1 MQREGG
7 GKAKEGRVTQNVQKV
22 RPTSCQNEVV
32 TATNI
37 HYWIKT
43 EEVVT
48 VVDSLAGYVSI

>member
-7 GKAKEGRVTQNVQKV
+7 RGEGEGGQSDTKCAK